1 VGFVGSEGYVILR
14 IVRGVVASGSL
25 PDLGAEF
32 ERAYEPA
39 ARAAS
44 GLVRYH
50 AAIRPE
56 GNDHLLVVV
65 TFWTSAEAAI
75 AAYGGDLDTPTSLAG
90 PPQHATLTDV
100 AYFEVDE
107 SQLRR
112 PVNHPELLRLTV
124 GRVAQ
129 GIDAGI
135 QQELRARLHELDD
148 TMSEAYVGRRIVG
161 TDVEVAFVSTWSEIP
176 PGRALDQPIWPDISS
191 RYDAFQVETFVPILS
206 GPPA

>member
-1 VGFVGSEGYVILR
+1 MGVVGSEGYVILR
-14 IVRGVVASGSL
+14 IVRGVVPSAGLS
-25 PDLGAEF
+25 DLGAEF
-32 ERAYEPA
+32 VRVYEPA

-56 GNDHLLVVV
+56 GADHRLVVV
-65 TFWTSAEAAI
+65 TFWTSVEAAL
-75 AAYGGDLDTPTSLAG
+75 AAYGGDLDTPTSLVGSPA
-90 PPQHATLTDV
+90 HATLTDV

-112 PVNHPELLRLTV
+112 TDTHPELLRLTV

-129 GIDAGI
+129 GVDAGI
-135 QQELRARLHELDD
+135 QQELRARLRELDGAL
-148 TMSEAYVGRRIVG
+148 SEAYVGRRIVG
-161 TDVEVAFVSTWSEIP
+161 TDVEVAFVSTWAEVP

-191 RYDAFQVETFVPILS
+191 RYDDFQVETFVPILS

>member
-1 VGFVGSEGYVILR
+1 MGFVGSEGQLILR

-25 PDLGAEF
+25 PGLGAEF
-32 ERAYEPA
+32 DRVYEPA

-44 GLVRYH
+44 GLLRYH

-56 GNDHLLVVV
+56 GDEHRLVVV
-65 TFWTSAEAAI
+65 TFWTSVEAALT
-75 AAYGGDLDTPTSLAG
+75 AYGGDLDTPTSLAG
-90 PPQHATLTDV
+90 TPQHATLTDV

-112 PVNHPELLRLTV
+112 VDTHPELLRLTV

-148 TMSEAYVGRRIVG
+148 GLSEAYVGRRIVG
-161 TDVEVAFVSTWSEIP
+161 SDVEVAFVSTWAEVPSD
-176 PGRALDQPIWPDISS
+176 RALDQPIWPDISA